1 LMKLRTHALEER
13 LGMSAAAQALQF
25 LDKRA
30 NKVLGVIRVAE
41 ESIDAKIEAAIHARQ
56 EARKRRDFKE
66 SDRIRDELLAQG
78 IVLED
83 TPQGVI
89 WKRK

>member
-1 LMKLRTHALEER
+1 MKLRTHALEGR

-25 LDKRA
+25 LDKTA
-30 NKVLGVIRVAE
+30 NKTFGCIRVAE
-41 ESIDAKIEAAIHARQ
+41 ESLDDEVQRAIHARQ
-56 EARKRRDFKE
+56 EARKRKDFKE
-66 SDRIRDELLAQG
+66 GDRIRDELLAKG

-83 TPQGVI
+83 TPAGVT